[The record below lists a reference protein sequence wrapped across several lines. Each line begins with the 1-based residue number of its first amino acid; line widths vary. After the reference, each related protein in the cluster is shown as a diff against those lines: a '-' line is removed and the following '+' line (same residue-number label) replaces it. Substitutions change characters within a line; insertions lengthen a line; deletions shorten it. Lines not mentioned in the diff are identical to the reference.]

1 MLEIWWG
8 EKEERRAEHCLQREG
23 MTIASAAVSGLFLI
37 RMSGGP
43 FPIGLIQ
50 LAFSL
55 NVKAIRE
62 IGKVKQTSQRNLDE

>member
-8 EKEERRAEHCLQREG
+8 EKEEEERREEPREG

-37 RMSGGP
+37 RMSGRP

-62 IGKVKQTSQRNLDE
+62 IGTVKQTSRRNLDE